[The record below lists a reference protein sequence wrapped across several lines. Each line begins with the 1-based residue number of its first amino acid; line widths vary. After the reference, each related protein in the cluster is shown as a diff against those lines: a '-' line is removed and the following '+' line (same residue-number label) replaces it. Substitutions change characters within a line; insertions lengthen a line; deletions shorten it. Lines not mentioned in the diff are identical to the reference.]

1 MAAWQLFNFAELTA
15 RHRGKPLL
23 RINLDETRI
32 GLHFSG
38 PRGLQAR
45 AVNRRA
51 PKAKAGRRRTVVQNV
66 PLGKKRAG
74 FTHVAMIC
82 DDTSLQPR
90 LPQILLGNEAIFPVA
105 TLDAVRPT
113 LPPNVRLWRRNSG
126 WVTKDLLRDIIR
138 ELAIA
143 LGELTAT
150 HTVVLLLDTASMH
163 ICPRAIGMAARHGI
177 CMQYIPAK
185 MTWLLQPLDTHVFAR
200 YKLHL
205 VQQYRNH
212 LLQSTGGQC
221 GLPAVIQAVV
231 SAIRRVLQGVAWDYA
246 FDGNGFSANRQSHVR
261 DTILEELDWPQVPEL
276 PARLPDYPDL
286 SSVFPGGRPSHLRQ
300 CSGPTE
306 TERPSLQP
314 AWWQQLHSRLHSMS
328 RHCHILGLD
337 DYAAP
342 ATCWR
347 RHRQLQTSRL
357 RCRLR
362 PRPLPTG
369 QGRNRR
375 QRQYTAPAVPPHLRL
390 PVGRRLPVLRPLAR
404 RADPANAAAS
414 A

>member
-1 MAAWQLFNFAELTA
+1 MQPMLRQRGHQIGAHFLGPKIVAAGNVGILNRGRFLGLKSCPFSCLFVARYSRPERLAGKGWRKAMAAWQLFNFAELTA

-32 GLHFSG
+32 GLHFSA

-45 AVNRRA
+45 AVSRRA
-51 PKAKAGRRRTVVQNV
+51 QKAKARRRKTVVQNV

-105 TLDAVRPT
+105 TLDALRPT
-113 LPPNVRLWRRNSG
+113 LPPNVRLWRRRSG

-205 VQQYRNH
+205 V
-212 LLQSTGGQC
+212 
-221 GLPAVIQAVV
+221 
-231 SAIRRVLQGVAWDYA
+231 
-246 FDGNGFSANRQSHVR
+246 
-261 DTILEELDWPQVPEL
+261 
-276 PARLPDYPDL
+276 
-286 SSVFPGGRPSHLRQ
+286 
-300 CSGPTE
+300 
-306 TERPSLQP
+306 
-314 AWWQQLHSRLHSMS
+314 
-328 RHCHILGLD
+328 
-337 DYAAP
+337 
-342 ATCWR
+342 
-347 RHRQLQTSRL
+347 
-357 RCRLR
+357 
-362 PRPLPTG
+362 
-369 QGRNRR
+369 
-375 QRQYTAPAVPPHLRL
+375 
-390 PVGRRLPVLRPLAR
+390 
-404 RADPANAAAS
+404 
-414 A
+414 